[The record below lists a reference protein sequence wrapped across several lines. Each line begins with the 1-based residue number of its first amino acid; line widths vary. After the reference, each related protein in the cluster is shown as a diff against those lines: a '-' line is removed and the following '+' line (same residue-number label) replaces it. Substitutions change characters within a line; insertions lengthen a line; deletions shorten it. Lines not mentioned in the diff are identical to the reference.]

1 MDFVLEEYNRNIKKY
16 VFGVVNSVKWEM
28 VIKNYECFE
37 IMLENV
43 EKLIY
48 LSIKKN
54 LVKID

>member
-43 EKLIY
+43 NKLIGIFEY
-48 LSIKKN
+48 KK
-54 LVKID
+54 